1 MAAAGVPN
9 TLASYR
15 LELEHFGNSG
25 QWSQALHLL
34 AEMEAAGVTP
44 DAKVFNG
51 VLDAFAQSTEWFE
64 AGEVMKRMVKA
75 GHKLH
80 ARSYRGVIVA
90 AANAGEWHV
99 AWSFFVRMTSL
110 RVEKSSR
117 SPVIYNSV
125 TAACGAAGRWREALQ
140 ALRWTLRDG
149 MEPTFIAYNATLGAL
164 GKAGKWQLAQS
175 LLTEMRRA
183 SYRGH
188 IASQKPGN
196 VGARKG
202 LSGKGAAQVKRP
214 ARLPQPDVYSYTSVI
229 DACAKSGQ
237 LERAL
242 EVLEGMRRARVTP
255 GLVTFNALISACGT
269 GGGKWRR
276 ALEFVV
282 EMVDSGV
289 KPDAFTLTLAL
300 AACEAGGGEW
310 DRVSLCLRDMR
321 GKVKEDPVLARLAIA
336 ACGRAGDWRGGLGVV
351 EEMGVA
357 GAPPDVD
364 VYNALIEALIAG
376 RPRRREEQ

>member
-1 MAAAGVPN
+1 MAAAGVKN

-34 AEMEAAGVTP
+34 SEIEGAGLTP
-44 DAKVFNG
+44 DAKVYNG
-51 VLDAFAQSTEWFE
+51 VLDAFAQSTKWVE

-75 GHKLH
+75 GHNLH

-90 AANAGEWHV
+90 AANAGEWRV
-99 AWSFFVRMTSL
+99 AWSLFVRMTSL
-110 RVEKSSR
+110 GVEKSSR

-125 TAACGAAGRWREALQ
+125 TAACGAAGRWREAIQ

-164 GKAGKWQLAQS
+164 GKAGKWQLAQR
-175 LLTEMRRA
+175 LLAEMRRA
-183 SYRGH
+183 SYRGY
-188 IASQKPGN
+188 IASQRPGK
-196 VGARKG
+196 VVA
-202 LSGKGAAQVKRP
+202 GKGAAQVKRST
-214 ARLPQPDVYSYTSVI
+214 RLAPPDVYSYTSVI

-242 EVLEGMRRARVTP
+242 EVFEGMRRARVSP

-269 GGGKWRR
+269 GGGKWQR
-276 ALEFVV
+276 ALKFVG

-289 KPDAFTLTLAL
+289 TPDAFTFTVVL
-300 AACEAGGGEW
+300 AACEAGGGGW
-310 DRVSLCLRDMR
+310 DQVSLCLREMR
-321 GKVKEDPVLARLAIA
+321 VRFKEDPVLARLTIA
-336 ACGRAGDWRGGLGVV
+336 ACGREGDWRGGLRVV
-351 EEMGVA
+351 EDMGAA
-357 GAPPDVD
+357 GAPPGVD
-364 VYNALIEALIAG
+364 VYNTLIEALSAG
-376 RPRRREEQ
+376 RPRRREEE

>member
-1 MAAAGVPN
+1 MTAAGVKN

-34 AEMEAAGVTP
+34 SEIEGAGLTP
-44 DAKVFNG
+44 DAKVYNG
-51 VLDAFAQSTEWFE
+51 VLDAFAQSTKWVE
-64 AGEVMKRMVKA
+64 AGEVMKRMVRA

-90 AANAGEWHV
+90 AANAGEWRV

-110 RVEKSSR
+110 GVEKSSR

-125 TAACGAAGRWREALQ
+125 TAACGAAGRWREAIQ
-140 ALRWTLRDG
+140 ALRWTSRDG

-164 GKAGKWQLAQS
+164 GKAGKWQLAQR
-175 LLTEMRRA
+175 LLAEMRRA

-188 IASQKPGN
+188 IASQVPGK
-196 VGARKG
+196 VGAGKG
-202 LSGKGAAQVKRP
+202 LSGKGAARVKGS
-214 ARLPQPDVYSYTSVI
+214 ARLAPPDVYSYTSVI
-229 DACAKSGQ
+229 DACAKAGQ

-242 EVLEGMRRARVTP
+242 EVSEGMRRARVSP

-276 ALEFVV
+276 ALEFVG

-289 KPDAFTLTLAL
+289 TPDAFTFTLVL

-310 DRVSLCLRDMR
+310 DQVSLRLREMR
-321 GKVKEDPVLARLAIA
+321 GRVKEDPVLARLTIA
-336 ACGRAGDWRGGLGVV
+336 ACGREGDWRGGLGVV
-351 EEMGVA
+351 EEMGAA
-357 GAPPDVD
+357 GAPPGVD
-364 VYNALIEALIAG
+364 MYNALIEALSAG
-376 RPRRREEQ
+376 RPRRREEE